1 MIVSYFIIIKRKEKL
16 AMTPDISNGFV
27 EIEHTA
33 DISLKVWSTTLEDLF
48 KLAVDGMIKIIEI
61 KVDNNDP
68 GMYQEF
74 CVEDI
79 DLESMLVSLLN
90 EINYKI
96 QQDLKCAKILE
107 IIVENEKIAGRLFL
121 NKIISFRKEIKA
133 VTYHN
138 LQINHSLKGYSVVIV
153 FDV

>member
-1 MIVSYFIIIKRKEKL
+1 
-16 AMTPDISNGFV
+16 MTPDKPNGFV

-33 DISLKVWSTTLEDLF
+33 DISLRVWSTTLEDLF
-48 KLAVDGMIKIIEI
+48 KLAVDGMNSIIEI
-61 KVDNNDP
+61 KLDNNDP
-68 GMYQEF
+68 GKYQEF
-74 CVEDI
+74 CIEDI

-96 QQDLKCAKILE
+96 QQEFECAKIME
-107 IIVENEKIAGRLFL
+107 IIVENEKISGRLFL
-121 NKIISFRKEIKA
+121 NGIISFRKEIKA

-138 LQINHSLKGYSVVIV
+138 LKIDQSQKGYSVVIV

>member
-1 MIVSYFIIIKRKEKL
+1 
-16 AMTPDISNGFV
+16 MTPDIPNGFV

-48 KLAVDGMIKIIEI
+48 KLAVDGMNSIIEI

-74 CVEDI
+74 YVEDI

-90 EINYKI
+90 EVNYKI
-96 QQDLKCAKILE
+96 QHELKCAKIMK
-107 IIVENEKIAGRLFL
+107 IIVENEKIEGRLFL
-121 NKIISFRKEIKA
+121 NKIVGFRKEIKA

-138 LQINHSLKGYSVVIV
+138 LKINHSQKGYSVVIV

>member
-1 MIVSYFIIIKRKEKL
+1 
-16 AMTPDISNGFV
+16 MTPNISNGFV

-48 KLAVDGMIKIIEI
+48 KLAVDGMNSIIEI

-74 CVEDI
+74 YVEDI

-96 QQDLKCAKILE
+96 QQELKFTKIME
-107 IIVENEKIAGRLFL
+107 IIVENEKISGRFLL
-121 NKIISFRKEIKA
+121 NKIISFRKDIKA

-138 LQINHSLKGYSVVIV
+138 LKINHSHKGYSVVIV